1 MNTNELNSRKL
12 LDATK
17 KVSEAERDDEAMIGH
32 SEFKSMKREGYKDQK
47 KEGLD
52 SYVVQHTKTKKIA
65 EIKAGSALQA
75 AKTLGWR
82 PRHTKLI
89 QVNPYEEE

>member
-1 MNTNELNSRKL
+1 MNNNDLNSKKL

-17 KVSEAERDDEAMIGH
+17 KVSEGNKKEEAMIGYD
-32 SEFKSMKREGYKDQK
+32 EFKSMKKGNYKEQK
-47 KEGLD
+47 NKNFD
-52 SYVVQHTKTKKIA
+52 SYVIQHTKTKKIA

-89 QVNPYEEE
+89 QVNPCEEE